1 MSARLRDLDDDL
13 GAAFRSADRDA
24 PRPGAKAALV
34 AALGVGVV
42 AAASTATAGAAAAGA
57 AGAGAAG
64 AGAAG
69 GSSIAAAKGV
79 GLAVVA
85 KWFIAS
91 AVIVGGAAA
100 TVHAVSAP
108 GPAVTTAATNTH
120 PATTGTSAPAVNPA
134 LGVSPAHAPSAAS
147 PPPAE
152 LAPLASVALVAPRP
166 PVGPVATEA
175 ALGVAA
181 RSADSP
187 RAPAPGAT
195 THGAD
200 APERGGATATG
211 GEAAATVAEE
221 APRRATVADEIAAL
235 DRVRSLLAGG
245 NGGGA
250 LDALR
255 EYRRAF
261 AGGVLAQEAS
271 VLEIESRAA
280 AGQHDRAR
288 ALGESF
294 VAEHPRSPLVPRVQR
309 AMGK

>member
-1 MSARLRDLDDDL
+1 MSTRLRDLDDDL

-24 PRPGAKAALV
+24 PRPEAKAALV

-57 AGAGAAG
+57 AG
-64 AGAAG
+64 

-79 GLAVVA
+79 GLAVLA

-91 AVIVGGAAA
+91 AVIVSGAAA

-120 PATTGTSAPAVNPA
+120 PATTGTSAPAVNPP

-147 PPPAE
+147 PPAE
-152 LAPLASVALVAPRP
+152 LAPLASVALLAPRP
-166 PVGPVATEA
+166 PVGPGATEA

-187 RAPAPGAT
+187 RAPAPGV
-195 THGAD
+195 
-200 APERGGATATG
+200 TATG
-211 GEAAATVAEE
+211 GAEE